1 MQYVIGKGLCVT
13 PGAKNMAQ
21 LMGRRVMRPTEGGG
35 ISGTG
40 CSCQKTGTGP
50 STSLGTGNI
59 PIGVSGE
66 FTDAA
71 KWGAGWVVGGVAALW
86 LLGKVLS

>member
-40 CSCQKTGTGP
+40 CACQK
-50 STSLGTGNI
+50 GTGNI

>member
-40 CSCQKTGTGP
+40 CSCQKTGTG
-50 STSLGTGNI
+50 NI

-86 LLGKVLS
+86 LLSKFVGH